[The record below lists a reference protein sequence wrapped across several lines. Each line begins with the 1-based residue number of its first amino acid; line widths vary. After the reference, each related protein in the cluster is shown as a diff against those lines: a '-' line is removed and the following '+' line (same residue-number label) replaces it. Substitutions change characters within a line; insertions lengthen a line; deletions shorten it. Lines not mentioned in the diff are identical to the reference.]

1 MEPMSFQVTSAL
13 AEEPDDSIEV
23 PVVMPPDMIAALR
36 VAGFQR
42 RSLGYGEVDLSG
54 LVCEA
59 VSEWL
64 EREIE
69 GTSTV
74 RICL

>member
-1 MEPMSFQVTSAL
+1 MIAHQSIAPVE
-13 AEEPDDSIEV
+13 DSPETVEV
-23 PVVMPPDMIAALR
+23 SVEMPADMIAALR

-42 RSLGYGEVDLSG
+42 QSLGYSEAALCN

-69 GTSTV
+69 GTATISV
-74 RICL
+74 RL

>member
-1 MEPMSFQVTSAL
+1 MIFQESVSL
-13 AEEPDDSIEV
+13 AHDPVETVEV
-23 PVVMPPDMIAALR
+23 SVEMPVDMISALR

-42 RSLGYGEVDLSG
+42 QSLGYSDAAICT

-69 GTSTV
+69 GTSTISI
-74 RICL
+74 RI

>member
-1 MEPMSFQVTSAL
+1 MIFQESVSLTHDPV
-13 AEEPDDSIEV
+13 ETVEV
-23 PVVMPPDMIAALR
+23 SVEMPVDMIAALR

-42 RSLGYGEVDLSG
+42 QSLGFSDAAICT

-69 GTSTV
+69 GTSTISI
-74 RICL
+74 RI

>member
-1 MEPMSFQVTSAL
+1 MIFPESVPMAQDPPETV
-13 AEEPDDSIEV
+13 EV
-23 PVVMPPDMIAALR
+23 SVEMPADMIAALR

-42 RSLGYGEVDLSG
+42 QSLGCGESAICN

-64 EREIE
+64 EREID
-69 GTSTV
+69 GTSSISI
-74 RICL
+74 RL

>member
-1 MEPMSFQVTSAL
+1 MIAQECVAPSQDSA
-13 AEEPDDSIEV
+13 ETVEV
-23 PVVMPPDMIAALR
+23 SVEMPADMIAALR

-42 RSLGYGEVDLSG
+42 QSLGYGEAALCN

-64 EREIE
+64 EREID
-69 GTSTV
+69 GTSTISI
-74 RICL
+74 RL